1 MAGRVVVSTLNN
13 DTGPLATQNGMTGI
27 PKAWGSFAG
36 ASGAV
41 SASFNVSSVTR
52 TGVGTYTIAITTA
65 LPSANYTVLGAG
77 SAVNQGAASSLI
89 LNTAV
94 SQTASQFGLIACAA
108 TPTPI
113 AFDPTVANFAVFSS

>member
-1 MAGRVVVSTLNN
+1 MAGRLTISTLNN

-36 ASGAV
+36 ATGTIST
-41 SASFNVSSVTR
+41 SFNVSSVTR
-52 TGVGTYTIAITTA
+52 TGTGLYTINLTTA

-77 SAVNQGAASSLI
+77 SAANQGAASSVI
-89 LNTAV
+89 VSTALTA
-94 SQTASQFGLIACAA
+94 TASQFGLIATAA

-113 AFDPTVANFAVFSS
+113 AFDPTTANFVVLSS